1 MKNSTARKLEQ
12 IPADYLIVGID
23 AHKKKHAAVI
33 KTPDAYIRAKFK
45 VENSRPGF
53 EELLER
59 VQSRVNNAGCKGVI
73 FAIEAGGRYWRTLA
87 YFLEERELPFRL
99 ISPFTLKRRREGED
113 IDRKKNDYRDADMAA
128 ELLRTGKFTETRLPQ
143 GNYADIRAAYHT
155 YYRLGRE
162 RSRATNLLDAL
173 LDSLFPEF
181 HTVFKD
187 ASTKTALAV
196 LATYPCPHTIAGMTM
211 EKFMDTMLAKYR
223 GQHIIRKKLSEVH
236 HAAQRSVGIQAG
248 AGVISFELS
257 LLVERIRLLTEHRQK
272 TEDLIV
278 TLVDWIP
285 ESKYLL
291 SVPGLGHLTIA
302 GILGE
307 LGPLTHYRNAKQLI
321 KMAGIN
327 PTQSDSADKKGSR
340 TPMSKKG
347 RSLLRYC
354 LWEAS
359 LNILN
364 HNEEFKAWAKRL
376 RERPLHQNP
385 LKRREA
391 RGAVCRRLLW
401 LVFALF
407 NKRSFYQK
415 NYKAEL
421 EVELVTA

>member
-1 MKNSTARKLEQ
+1 MKNSTARKLGQ

-33 KTPDAYIRAKFK
+33 KTPDAFTRAKFK
-45 VENSRPGF
+45 VENSRSGF

-59 VQSRVNNAGCKGVI
+59 VQSQLTNTGCKGAI
-73 FAIEAGGRYWRTLA
+73 FAIEAGSRYWRTVA

-113 IDRKKNDYRDADMAA
+113 IDRRKNDYRDADMAA

-143 GNYADIRAAYHT
+143 GNYADLRAAYHT
-155 YYRLGRE
+155 YYSLGRE
-162 RSRATNLLDAL
+162 RSRATNLLSAL
-173 LDSLFPEF
+173 LDGLFPEF

-187 ASTKTALAV
+187 VSTKTALSIM
-196 LATYPCPHTIAGMTM
+196 ATYPCPHTITRMTM
-211 EKFMDTMLAKYR
+211 EKFMDTMLAKYK
-223 GQHIIRKKLSEVH
+223 GQHILRKKLSQVYQ
-236 HAAQRSVGIQAG
+236 AAQHSVGIQAG
-248 AGVISFELS
+248 AGVLSFEIS
-257 LLVERIRLLTEHRQK
+257 LLVERIRLLTEHRRK
-272 TEDLIV
+272 VEDLIV
-278 TLVDWIP
+278 ALVEWIP

-291 SVPGLGHLTIA
+291 SVPGLGHLTVA

-327 PTQSDSADKKGSR
+327 PTQSDSADKKASR

-347 RSLLRYC
+347 RPLLRYC

-364 HNEEFKAWAKRL
+364 HNEEFKAWAKQL
-376 RERPLHQNP
+376 QQRPLHQNP
-385 LKRREA
+385 LKKREA

-415 NYKAEL
+415 NYKTET

>member
-12 IPADYLIVGID
+12 IPANYLIVGID

-33 KTPDAYIRAKFK
+33 KAPDAFTRAKFK
-45 VENSRPGF
+45 VENSRSGF

-59 VQSRVNNAGCKGVI
+59 VQSQVTNTGCRGAI
-73 FAIEAGGRYWRTLA
+73 FAIEAGSRYWRTVA
-87 YFLEERELPFRL
+87 YFLEERELSFRL

-128 ELLRTGKFTETRLPQ
+128 ELLRTGKFTETKLPQ

-162 RSRATNLLDAL
+162 RSRATNLLSAL

-187 ASTKTALAV
+187 VSAKTGLAV

-211 EKFMDTMLAKYR
+211 EKFMDTMLAKYK
-223 GQHIIRKKLSEVH
+223 GQHIIRKKLSEVYE
-236 HAAQRSVGIQAG
+236 AAQRSVGIKAG

-257 LLVERIRLLTEHRQK
+257 LLIERIRLLTEHRQK
-272 TEDLIV
+272 VEDLIV
-278 TLVDWIP
+278 VLVEWIP

-291 SVPGLGHLTIA
+291 SIPGIGHFTVA

-307 LGPLTHYRNAKQLI
+307 LGPLTHYCSAKQLI

-327 PTQSDSADKKGSR
+327 PTQSDSADKKGTR

-347 RSLLRYC
+347 RPLLRHC
-354 LWEAS
+354 LWEAA
-359 LNILN
+359 LNLMRY
-364 HNEEFKAWAKRL
+364 NEEFRAWAERL
-376 RERPLHQNP
+376 QKRPLHKNP
-385 LKRREA
+385 LKKREA

-415 NYKAEL
+415 NYMVES

>member
-1 MKNSTARKLEQ
+1 MKNSTAKRLEQ

-33 KTPDAYIRAKFK
+33 KTQDAFTRAKFK
-45 VENSRPGF
+45 VDNSRAGF

-59 VQSRVNNAGCKGVI
+59 VRSQVTNTGCKGAF
-73 FAIEAGGRYWRTLA
+73 FAIEAGSRYWRTVA

-113 IDRKKNDYRDADMAA
+113 IDRTKNDYRDADMAA
-128 ELLRTGKFTETRLPQ
+128 ELLRTGKFTETRLLQ
-143 GNYADIRAAYHT
+143 GNYADLRVAYHT
-155 YYRLGRE
+155 YYSLGRE
-162 RSRATNLLDAL
+162 RSRATNLLGAL
-173 LDSLFPEF
+173 LDGLFPEF

-187 ASTKTALAV
+187 ISTKTALAI
-196 LATYPCPHTIAGMTM
+196 LATYPSPHTIAGMTM
-211 EKFMDTMLAKYR
+211 EKFMDVMLAKYK
-223 GQHIIRKKLSEVH
+223 GQHILRKKLSAVYQ
-236 HAAQRSVGIQAG
+236 AAQHSVGIHAG
-248 AGVISFELS
+248 AGVVCFEIS
-257 LLVERIRLLTEHRQK
+257 LLVERIRLLTEHRRK
-272 TEDLIV
+272 VEDLIV
-278 TLVDWIP
+278 TLVEWIP
-285 ESKYLL
+285 ESEYLL
-291 SVPGLGHLTIA
+291 SVPGLGHLTVA

-321 KMAGIN
+321 KMAGVN
-327 PTQSDSADKKGSR
+327 PTQSDSADKKASR

-347 RSLLRYC
+347 RPLLRYC

-364 HNEEFKAWAKRL
+364 HNEEFKAWAKQL
-376 RERPLHQNP
+376 QQRPLHKNP
-385 LKRREA
+385 LKKREA

-415 NYKAEL
+415 NYKTET

>member
-33 KTPDAYIRAKFK
+33 KTPDAFTRAKFK

-59 VQSRVNNAGCKGVI
+59 VQSQMTKTGCKGAI

-128 ELLRTGKFTETRLPQ
+128 ELLRTGKFTETKLPQ
-143 GNYADIRAAYHT
+143 GNYADIRAAYHS

-162 RSRATNLLDAL
+162 RSRATNLLSAL

-187 ASTKTALAV
+187 VSAKTGLAV

-211 EKFMDTMLAKYR
+211 EKFMDTMLAKYK
-223 GQHIIRKKLSEVH
+223 GQHIIRKKLSEVYQ
-236 HAAQRSVGIQAG
+236 AAQRSVGIQAG

-257 LLVERIRLLTEHRQK
+257 LLIERVRLLTEHRQK
-272 TEDLIV
+272 AEDLIIA
-278 TLVDWIP
+278 LMEWIP

-291 SVPGLGHLTIA
+291 SVPGLGYITVA

-307 LGPLTHYRNAKQLI
+307 LGPLTHYRDAKQLI

-347 RSLLRYC
+347 RPLLRHC
-354 LWEAS
+354 LWEAA
-359 LNILN
+359 LNLLRY
-364 HNEEFKAWAKRL
+364 NEEFKAWAKRL
-376 RERPLHQNP
+376 QERPLHQNP
-385 LKRREA
+385 LKKREA
-391 RGAVCRRLLW
+391 RGAVCRRLLC

-415 NYKAEL
+415 NYKIET